1 MILHCDEE
9 KDSIPFLDT
18 QVKIK
23 DSKLITDLF
32 RKSTDRNMYL
42 LPSSCHVNSVC
53 DNIPFSLC
61 LRIIRIC
68 SEPEAR
74 DLRLAELKTLL
85 LARDYRPGVINSA
98 IERAKAIPR
107 EKALERVVKSKTSDR
122 PVFVVRY
129 LPSCFT

>member
-1 MILHCDEE
+1 
-9 KDSIPFLDT
+9 
-18 QVKIK
+18 
-23 DSKLITDLF
+23 
-32 RKSTDRNMYL
+32 MYL
-42 LPSSCHVNSVC
+42 LPSSCHVATVC

-74 DLRLAELKTLL
+74 DRKLAELKTLL
-85 LARDYRPGVINSA
+85 LAREYRPGVINSA

-107 EKALERVVKSKTSDR
+107 EKALERVVKNKTSDR

-129 LPSCFT
+129 HPPLPSVTKITQKHWRTMVQEDPQMKGNFPKPPLVVYTRP